1 MGSQTSPILVEDYI
15 LTARTSSRVTPQ
27 VAAEALKTTVIKTP
41 ETPKSTKT
49 IFETPATS
57 AKKVSRDKK
66 TPAKLTWSARG
77 LLTPSPKT
85 SEKPLQ
91 FTPAKVETPKA
102 ATKVAT
108 PKKTPAKV

>member
-1 MGSQTSPILVEDYI
+1 MGSEGGLLKSQTSPILVEDYI

-27 VAAEALKTTVIKTP
+27 VAAEALKTPVIKTP

-49 IFETPATS
+49 IFETPTTS
-57 AKKVSRDKK
+57 AKKTSRDYK

-91 FTPAKVETPKA
+91 FTPAKATPEKVATPKA
-102 ATKVAT
+102 AT
-108 PKKTPAKV
+108 